1 MRRVGAGLVA
11 GTVLMGDNGSGA
23 ALDRKNG
30 DAAASPVKGGDG
42 VVAKQAGLAR

>member
-1 MRRVGAGLVA
+1 MRRVGAGLAA
-11 GTVLMGDNGSGA
+11 GTVLMEDNGSGA
-23 ALDRKNG
+23 APDPKNG